1 MAKKKTTYFQAICYT
16 TDHCDGDLIAPSCW
30 DPNTDRA
37 VAAKKIMT
45 EINESF
51 SGILATKNNVGPES
65 ITIEYR
71 NNTDENIDWEA
82 PKEIKNWKRASQYLE
97 KIATGLAN
105 GTICTVMVTVPK
117 YVNAFMVQIDKR
129 TDVFHINQFTM

>member
-30 DPNTDRA
+30 EPTTDRA
-37 VAAKKIMT
+37 VAAQNLMDD
-45 EINESF
+45 INDSF
-51 SGILATKNNVGPES
+51 AGILATKNNVGPES

-71 NNTDENIDWEA
+71 NSTDESNEWEE
-82 PKEIKNWKRASQYLE
+82 PKEIKNWKRAGKFLE
-97 KIATGLAN
+97 KLASGLAD
-105 GTICTVMVTVPK
+105 GSICTVMVTVPK

-129 TDVFHINQFTM
+129 SDVFHINQFSL

>member
-1 MAKKKTTYFQAICYT
+1 MAKKKTIYYQAVSYT
-16 TDHCDGDLIAPSCW
+16 TDHCDGGLIAPSCW

-37 VAAKKIMT
+37 VAAKNIMS

-51 SGILATKNNVGPES
+51 AGILATKKNVGPES

-71 NNTDENIDWEA
+71 NSTDESSKWEE
-82 PKEIKNWKRASQYLE
+82 PKEIKNWKRASKFLE
-97 KIATGLAN
+97 TLAN
-105 GTICTVMVTVPK
+105 GLADGSICTVMVTVPE

-129 TDVFHINQFTM
+129 VDVFHINSFTI

>member
-1 MAKKKTTYFQAICYT
+1 MTKKKTYFQAVSYT

-37 VAAKKIMT
+37 VAAKNIMS

-51 SGILATKNNVGPES
+51 AGILATKKNVGPES

-71 NNTDENIDWEA
+71 NNTDESSEWEE
-82 PKEIKNWKRASQYLE
+82 PKEIKNWKRASKFLE
-97 KIATGLAN
+97 KLAN
-105 GTICTVMVTVPK
+105 GLADGSISTVMVTVPK

-129 TDVFHINQFTM
+129 TDVFHINSFTL

>member
-1 MAKKKTTYFQAICYT
+1 MAKKKTIYYQAVSYT

-30 DPNTDRA
+30 EPNTDRA
-37 VAAKKIMT
+37 VAAKNIMS

-51 SGILATKNNVGPES
+51 AGILATKKKVGPES

-71 NNTDENIDWEA
+71 NSTDKSTQWEE
-82 PKEIKNWKRASQYLE
+82 PNEIKNWKRASKFLE
-97 KIATGLAN
+97 KLAN
-105 GTICTVMVTVPK
+105 GLADGSICTVMVTVPK

-129 TDVFHINQFTM
+129 TDVFHINQFAL